1 MVYFFIQP
9 LVYSFRS
16 CTLEKKVHP
25 LDSEGFI
32 YEGGGVSKGRLSSP
46 KRAFHGVFSA
56 CFWGHCSA
64 HQEERQKCGLYRATV
79 CFTGPCAHWRLFTY
93 WESKWVEQMA
103 TRHLVVL
110 FPYAPQG
117 SCIQFLQK
125 ACPIARR
132 KKPGACSRLGKA
144 GWDFA
149 VVTDSS
155 I

>member
-1 MVYFFIQP
+1 M
-9 LVYSFRS
+9 
-16 CTLEKKVHP
+16 HP

-56 CFWGHCSA
+56 CFWGRCSA

-79 CFTGPCAHWRLFTY
+79 CFTGPCARWRLFTY

-125 ACPIARR
+125 ACPIVRR
-132 KKPGACSRLGKA
+132 EKQEPVCSYEALVGILLQWRIWAFSKLWNNYKISLA
-144 GWDFA
+144 SP
-149 VVTDSS
+149 TP
-155 I
+155 